1 MKRMIVK
8 TADDN
13 GKLLA
18 EYIVVK
24 TGFQLFLEQAIKA
37 GAVILSTIGFI
48 SILYMI
54 LG

>member
-1 MKRMIVK
+1 MIVR
-8 TADDN
+8 TTDRD

-24 TGFQLFLEQAIKA
+24 TDFQLFLEQAIKTSA
-37 GAVILSTIGFI
+37 IILSTIGFI
-48 SILYMI
+48 SILYI